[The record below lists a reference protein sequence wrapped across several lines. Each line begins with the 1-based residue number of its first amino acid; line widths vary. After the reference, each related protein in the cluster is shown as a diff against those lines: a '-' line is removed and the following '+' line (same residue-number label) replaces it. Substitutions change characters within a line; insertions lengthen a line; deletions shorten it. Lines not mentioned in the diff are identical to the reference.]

1 MEKWRE
7 THSFGVDRVVRWF
20 NGADVKELSRN
31 NLYIFGIHVNICHGG
46 V

>member
-20 NGADVKELSRN
+20 NGADVKLM
-31 NLYIFGIHVNICHGG
+31 G
-46 V
+46 VDM